1 MSKICDSDNNS
12 SYMQLSATRYM
23 LEIYERPASLALME
37 RSGIDIRVQGMV
49 GNLFDPIT
57 VVLRIPAE
65 MSNCRDK
72 DFLLLTHV

>member
-1 MSKICDSDNNS
+1 
-12 SYMQLSATRYM
+12 
-23 LEIYERPASLALME
+23 ME

-72 DFLLLTHV
+72 DFLLLTHVLEGRRESLSAYIV